1 MEALSRFV
9 LRLKPE
15 KVESVLQL
23 ARSLYSDPLIR
34 PRVQYFQPLANLLR
48 RSWEALPASSRA
60 EHALDLLSLPIVGV
74 DGFTVDMENHFK
86 DPGFIIN
93 STTAVRDCPAPDRSQ
108 SNESTWVEVVRLVD
122 TGLRTGGE
130 ARKRAAVR
138 LAVLSRWQRLTP
150 EERDQLAGSLW
161 DFGLDCDGMP
171 KETYL
176 QPWVFLKLPEP
187 KPGLAENRLRAEWV
201 RPARWADESAES
213 LEKVL
218 GDAGAALMRP
228 PAYGHQIELTTS
240 ERDSLRGAVDRW
252 AAIGPST
259 ILPWERRE
267 KMPGWRENVRNMPTL
282 LLQLE
287 MSREAAQA
295 ILDMVRKL
303 SKDRRPAYEL
313 LPGIVKSNQEL
324 ADTAATLLRVGLGG
338 STPEQREQAASACGG
353 LYHWLRA
360 SSVEDSRLP
369 RPPADLVFEIGVI
382 ISAPRWSVLSHAL
395 EIAAWIFEEGSTE
408 HRELL
413 WPSVLSGLE
422 FLRRALVFRGISPHP
437 FVEQPQVSEDEVDV
451 PWLRWHCVQLAKAMD
466 SAGFGDEAAVIRWL
480 KDAEKD
486 PLPELRF
493 AVEDWHDRRVSK
505 NAPASE

>member
-1 MEALSRFV
+1 M
-9 LRLKPE
+9 
-15 KVESVLQL
+15 
-23 ARSLYSDPLIR
+23 
-34 PRVQYFQPLANLLR
+34 
-48 RSWEALPASSRA
+48 
-60 EHALDLLSLPIVGV
+60 
-74 DGFTVDMENHFK
+74 
-86 DPGFIIN
+86 
-93 STTAVRDCPAPDRSQ
+93 
-108 SNESTWVEVVRLVD
+108 
-122 TGLRTGGE
+122 
-130 ARKRAAVR
+130 
-138 LAVLSRWQRLTP
+138 
-150 EERDQLAGSLW
+150 
-161 DFGLDCDGMP
+161 
-171 KETYL
+171 
-176 QPWVFLKLPEP
+176 FLKLPEP
-187 KPGLAENRLRAEWV
+187 KPGLAENRLRAGWV
-201 RPARWADESAES
+201 RPEGWADESAES

-218 GDAGAALMRP
+218 GDAGAALRSSR
-228 PAYGHQIELTTS
+228 AYGHQIELTTS

-287 MSREAAQA
+287 MSREAAQT

-360 SSVEDSRLP
+360 SAVEDSRLP

-413 WPSVLSGLE
+413 RPSVLSGLE
-422 FLRRALVFRGISPHP
+422 SLRRALVFREISSHP
-437 FVEQPQVSEDEVDV
+437 FVEQPQVSEDDVDV
-451 PWLRWHCVQLAKAMD
+451 PWLRWCCVQLAKAMD
-466 SAGFGDEAAVIRWL
+466 SAGFGDEAAVTGWL
-480 KDAEKD
+480 KDAGND

-493 AVEDWHDRRVSK
+493 AVEGWQDGRVSK
-505 NAPASE
+505 NAPDSE